1 MMNLVKNDIIE
12 AQVIDLTHEGSG
24 VVKIDGYPFF
34 VENTLPGEKI
44 RMRVLKVGKKFGFGR
59 VEEYLTKSADRVEDL
74 NIDYLRTGIADLGHL
89 KYDKQVDFKVK
100 QVKEIL
106 KKTAGLTDFEL
117 NQALAAENATKYRN
131 KAQIPVRR
139 VKGQTETGFFKKGSH
154 DLIPVEDFFIQDGEI
169 DEIVIFVR
177 DLLRRF
183 DLKPYNEIN
192 KTGLIRNIMVRR
204 AYNTGEI
211 MVTLIT
217 TKKKIFRVDQIVE
230 KLVEKF
236 PNIVSI
242 MQNVNESSGN
252 GLFGPDYYVLYG
264 RDHIEDTMLGN
275 KYQISAA
282 SFYQVN
288 TQMAEKLYQEAIRM
302 ADLSED
308 DVVIDAY
315 SGIGTIG
322 LSLADRVKKV
332 YGVESVPS
340 AVANAQINAQINDLY
355 NVEYKLGKAER
366 VMGEW
371 VEEGI
376 KPDLIFVDP
385 PRKGLDESF
394 IESASQTG
402 ARAIVYISC
411 NPATF
416 ARDVERFA
424 TRGYKLQEVT
434 PVDLFPQTHHVE
446 VVGLLVRVD

>member
-1 MMNLVKNDIIE
+1 MINLVKNDIIE
-12 AQVIDLTHEGSG
+12 TEVIDLTHEGSG

-44 RMRVLKVGKKFGFGR
+44 KMRVLKVGKKFGFGR

-89 KYDKQVDFKVK
+89 KYDKQVEFKAK

-106 KKTAGLTDFEL
+106 KKTAGLADLDL
-117 NQALAAENATKYRN
+117 NPTLAAENATKYRN

-139 VKGQTETGFFKKGSH
+139 FKGQTETGFFKKGSH

-169 DEIVIFVR
+169 DEIVIYVR

-192 KTGLIRNIMVRR
+192 KTGLVRNIMVRR
-204 AYNTGEI
+204 GFNTGEI

-264 RDHIEDTMLGN
+264 RDHIEDTMLGK
-275 KYQISAA
+275 KYQISAP

-288 TQMAEKLYQEAIRM
+288 TEMAEKLYQEAIRM

-322 LSLADRVKKV
+322 LSFADRVKKV

-340 AVANAQINAQINDLY
+340 AVANAQINAQINGLD

-366 VMGEW
+366 VMAEW
-371 VEEGI
+371 VAEGI
-376 KPDLIFVDP
+376 KPDVIFVDP

-402 ARAIVYISC
+402 ARAVVYISC

-424 TRGYKLQEVT
+424 ARGYMLQEVT

-446 VVGLLVRVD
+446 VVGLLTRA